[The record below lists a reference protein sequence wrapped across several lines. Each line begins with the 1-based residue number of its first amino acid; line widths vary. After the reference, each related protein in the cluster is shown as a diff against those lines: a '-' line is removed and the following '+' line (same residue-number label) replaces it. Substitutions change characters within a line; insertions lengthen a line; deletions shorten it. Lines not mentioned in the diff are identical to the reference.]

1 VNGAHEY
8 TIHNRNTLFCRN
20 LGIGLCSSVARVG
33 GTIAPLMLLMVR
45 YSSHS
50 VLASAANKYIWQMR

>member
-1 VNGAHEY
+1 MNGTHEY

-45 YSSHS
+45 YI
-50 VLASAANKYIWQMR
+50 VPTVCLPQL